1 MVAPMSWTTRPE
13 WARERHSDRRGGGAR
28 ELVGRWEV
36 EWNVAAS
43 GAARSHRISEID
55 STENLVGCGA
65 HGGKAAAWQKAQVA
79 SS

>member
-1 MVAPMSWTTRPE
+1 
-13 WARERHSDRRGGGAR
+13 
-28 ELVGRWEV
+28 V

-55 STENLVGCGA
+55 STENFVGCGA